1 MIKALVVEDEKPA
14 ARQIISLLTAIHPKV
29 EVIKVIDNVE
39 ELDEYLGNAPV
50 IDVIFSD
57 IQLGDGLS
65 FDAYEKHNNLPPII
79 FTTAYD
85 EYAIKAFKLNS
96 IDYIVKP
103 IDAEQLQFAVDKYY
117 KQQISAG
124 NINFNELLSALRTT
138 EKNTKILIQKGEKLI
153 AINPAEFLVIY
164 TENRLVYAKT
174 KADTYILSQT
184 LEELHEEIGS
194 ASFFQIN
201 RQTIVNRTAIQSA
214 EPTLDNGLL
223 LTINHPTNSQ
233 LKVARRRVPEF
244 KTWWVK

>member
-14 ARQIISLLTAIHPKV
+14 ARQIISLLATIQPKI
-29 EVIKVIDNVE
+29 EVVQVIDNTE
-39 ELDEYLGNAPV
+39 ELHEYLQTKPA
-50 IDVIFSD
+50 IDLIFSD

-65 FDAYEKHNNLPPII
+65 FDAYEKHNSLPPII

-117 KQQISAG
+117 KHQISSA
-124 NINFNELLSALRTT
+124 NINFNELLTALRTT
-138 EKNTKILIQKGEKLI
+138 EKSTKILIQKGEKLI

-164 TENRLVYAKT
+164 TENKLVYAKT
-174 KADTYILSQT
+174 RTETYVLNQA
-184 LEELHEEIGS
+184 LEELYQEIGS
-194 ASFFQIN
+194 DSFFQIN
-201 RQTIVNRTAIQSA
+201 RQTIVNRTAIASA
-214 EPTLDNGLL
+214 EPTLDKGLQ
-223 LTINHPTNSQ
+223 LTINHLSNTK
-233 LKVARRRVPEF
+233 LKVSRRRVPEF